1 MINQKGNKM
10 TPAALNLYIDK
21 KNLHAKYNSFSF
33 PPPTEITAYACLVQ

>member
-21 KNLHAKYNSFSF
+21 KKTSMPN
-33 PPPTEITAYACLVQ
+33 TTV